1 MFVGDRGLCDGIT
14 AGITAGFTPAS
25 ARNVS
30 GANIA
35 VRCCSD
41 FPIDQ
46 FTISDIS
53 LWFLDND
60 PNTSCP
66 YAASSIDGECNDGKT
81 YPETKQRCEDV
92 RARLCTREEMEA
104 GCASKTGCEYDL
116 SYVWTSTAP

>member
-1 MFVGDRGLCDGIT
+1 VEDRGLCDV
-14 AGITAGFTPAS
+14 ITAGFTPAS

-46 FTISDIS
+46 FNS

-60 PNTSCP
+60 PNTNCP
-66 YAASSIDGECNDGKT
+66 YAESDIDGECYDGKT
-81 YPETKQRCEDV
+81 YPKAKQLCEDV
-92 RARLCTREEMEA
+92 GARLCTREEMEA
-104 GCASKTGCEYDL
+104 GCTSMTGCDNDL
-116 SYVWTSTAP
+116 SYVLTSTAP